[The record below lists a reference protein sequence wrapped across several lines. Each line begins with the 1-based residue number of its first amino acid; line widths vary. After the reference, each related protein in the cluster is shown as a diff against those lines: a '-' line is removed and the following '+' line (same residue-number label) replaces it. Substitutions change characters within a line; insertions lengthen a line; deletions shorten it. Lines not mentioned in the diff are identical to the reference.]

1 MIRGID
7 YIIRKKKTIFIFSSQ
22 VSTLRN
28 RLRKLIDNKYNNCK
42 FDSEL
47 LDLIELSDKVNGG

>member
-1 MIRGID
+1 MRVID
-7 YIIRKKKTIFIFSSQ
+7 YIIRQKKSIFVFASQ
-22 VSTLRN
+22 LPKVREEVK
-28 RLRKLIDNKYNNCK
+28 KLIDNKYNNCK

>member
-1 MIRGID
+1 MQVID
-7 YIIRKKKTIFIFSSQ
+7 YIIRQKKSIFVFTSQ
-22 VSTLRN
+22 LPRVREEVK
-28 RLRKLIDNKYNNCK
+28 KLIENKYNNVK

>member
-1 MIRGID
+1 MRVID
-7 YIIRKKKTIFIFSSQ
+7 YIIRQKKSFFVFASQ
-22 VSTLRN
+22 LPKVREEVK
-28 RLRKLIDNKYNNCK
+28 KLIDNKYNNVK